1 MNTIHRLLIVFL
13 ASLTLA
19 GCEATKK
26 DIKEANNYRME
37 LAAHLGLAQE
47 QVNVTAGSGVTYVT
61 ISGVQLASE
70 RERIAADLTTLNK
83 NNPKLDPLRWTF
95 R

>member
-1 MNTIHRLLIVFL
+1 MTA
-13 ASLTLA
+13 AS
-19 GCEATKK
+19 K
-26 DIKEANNYRME
+26 MPVPV
-37 LAAHLGLAQE
+37 AAAQLSLK
-47 QVNVTAGSGVTYVT
+47 TAGSGVAYVT

-83 NNPKLDPLRWTF
+83 NNPKLDPLKWTF

>member
-1 MNTIHRLLIVFL
+1 MMIL
-13 ASLTLA
+13 ASLALV
-19 GCEATKK
+19 GCAANPK
-26 DIKEANNYRME
+26 DIKQANNYRLG
-37 LAAHLGLAQE
+37 LAGHLGLAQE

-61 ISGVQLASE
+61 ISGVQLAAE

-83 NNPKLDPLRWTF
+83 NNPKLDQLSWTF